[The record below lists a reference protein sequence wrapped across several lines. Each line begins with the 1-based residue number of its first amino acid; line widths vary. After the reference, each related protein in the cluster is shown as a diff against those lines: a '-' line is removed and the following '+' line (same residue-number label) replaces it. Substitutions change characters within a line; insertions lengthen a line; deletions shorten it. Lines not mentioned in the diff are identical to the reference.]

1 MSPSAEPSC
10 SKHSELTGVGEWQ
23 SWGCRD
29 IATGRWMAARRR
41 AARPR
46 DHPVAAPPHAAASF
60 LGFTFFFFSFSFS
73 SFSSFSFFFFLF
85 SLFLFLYIY
94 YKYIYNKYIY
104 IPALRGL
111 ILIYS
116 QFTCCGIQSQG
127 WSWLLFRENTFCL

>member
-60 LGFTFFFFSFSFS
+60 LGFTFFFFSFF
-73 SFSSFSFFFFLF
+73 FSFFFFSLFEGGGKSRRARKTRSPLGVLF
-85 SLFLFLYIY
+85 S
-94 YKYIYNKYIY
+94 
-104 IPALRGL
+104 AL
-111 ILIYS
+111 
-116 QFTCCGIQSQG
+116 
-127 WSWLLFRENTFCL
+127 